1 MRVLHHLEQSRSFRI
16 LWAME
21 ELGLDYEVKYYKRQP
36 NLSAPPA
43 LKQIHPLG
51 KAPILV
57 DQSSGTGRICGDPGI
72 FAGNL

>member
-43 LKQIHPLG
+43 
-51 KAPILV
+51 
-57 DQSSGTGRICGDPGI
+57 
-72 FAGNL
+72 

>member
-57 DQSSGTGRICGDPGI
+57 DQSQVLAESAAI
-72 FAGNL
+72 LEYL